1 MRDRR
6 AFLSVVGGNILTAPF
21 AVEAQLPTKTVRI
34 GVLSLAAG
42 PNPIFMDLFRG
53 LRELGWVDGK
63 NMAVEYRW
71 ASGRQDRLSA
81 LAADLVRLKV
91 EVIVTASTPAALA
104 AKQATT
110 TIPIVVTFVADPV
123 GSGLVASLNRPGG
136 NITGVTDNTADLMGK
151 YLELLTQMV
160 SRADR
165 IAVLWDPAGLPERT
179 SRNMRE
185 VLEVGARALGVQLV
199 FMDIRRSDDLEE
211 AFSAMMKARVS
222 ALLVAPMV
230 ILFEARTR
238 IIQHAAQSRVPTMYP
253 WREAVEAGG
262 LVSYATDLHDMYRRA
277 AVYVD
282 KILRGVKPAD
292 LPVEQPTKYELVINL
307 KTAKALGL
315 DVPPTLLGRADEVI
329 E

>member
-1 MRDRR
+1 MRRR
-6 AFLSVVGGNILTAPF
+6 DFIKVIVGSVAAWPLA
-21 AVEAQLPTKTVRI
+21 AQAQPLDQMRRI
-34 GVLSLAAG
+34 RVLSLAAG

-81 LAADLVRLKV
+81 LAADLVRHKV

-123 GSGLVASLNRPGG
+123 GSGIVTSLNRPGG
-136 NITGVTDNTADLMGK
+136 NITGVTDNTNDLIGK

-222 ALLVAPMV
+222 ASLVAPMV

-292 LPVEQPTKYELVINL
+292 LPVEQPTKYELIINL

-315 DVPPTLLGRADEVI
+315 DLPASVLARAEVI